1 MIQPNPR
8 ELTIKSSGNYN
19 TVCYHKGSR
28 VHCGST
34 QKGSDKYA
42 IFLCDLSVLNL
53 KTGGYKLKENW
64 ERMIQRKSLG
74 REKKIRKLKERSL
87 TESFKTFYFPFLQA
101 LKKIFGKLDKY
112 VYGLRTRLFFF
123 LQAIEEGNHG

>member
-1 MIQPNPR
+1 MFTGSLLYASKQKWYNPIPR

-34 QKGSDKYA
+34 QKGRDKYA

-53 KTGGYKLKENW
+53 KGGEIQIKRELEENDPKE
-64 ERMIQRKSLG
+64 E
-74 REKKIRKLKERSL
+74 
-87 TESFKTFYFPFLQA
+87 
-101 LKKIFGKLDKY
+101 
-112 VYGLRTRLFFF
+112 LR
-123 LQAIEEGNHG
+123 